1 MARIARNRIPRNRTP
16 LARPAVVA
24 AAGALLLTGC
34 GLTGSGEAGEE
45 SSPATVT
52 VTASPSA
59 ASSSASTTSAA
70 RTASG
75 SASSASASTDAP
87 SAAAS
92 GAAESG
98 VEDPELMA
106 RLEAVLLRPEDAP
119 GGVFTDVELER
130 AALETLETSLSLT
143 GVSPTGACADLIER
157 IDSQEVP
164 GAGAVLA
171 TYTVDPSVQAGMV
184 TDPAQAFTM
193 AAVSQGDADLTSALG
208 DLAETCGTVGGG
220 SGPRA
225 EFTPVPGV
233 EDAARVAMRLSEG
246 GDVMV
251 DMVVGGASDGA
262 DHVYM
267 GMVNVDPETAFAVL
281 RAQVEAF
288 EARER

>member
-16 LARPAVVA
+16 LARPAVAA

-34 GLTGSGEAGEE
+34 GLTGAGEAGEE

-59 ASSSASTTSAA
+59 ASSSAPTTSAA
-70 RTASG
+70 PTATG
-75 SASSASASTDAP
+75 SASSAPASTDAP
-87 SAAAS
+87 SAS

-193 AAVSQGDADLTSALG
+193 VAVSQGDADLTSALG